1 MYFFNIRCD
10 KRTRLYTCP
19 RCGIGYCGTECY
31 KSDAH
36 IDCSESFYRQCI
48 EDELKSQ
55 ENDPDARQKMIEI
68 LKRVHEADVED
79 DILKDFDESSIDD
92 KDCLDSDDEQEV
104 NETNNLNDLF
114 QNLIN
119 FYSQIYVSAS

>member
-1 MYFFNIRCD
+1 
-10 KRTRLYTCP
+10 
-19 RCGIGYCGTECY
+19 
-31 KSDAH
+31 
-36 IDCSESFYRQCI
+36 
-48 EDELKSQ
+48 
-55 ENDPDARQKMIEI
+55 MIEI
-68 LKRVHEADVED
+68 LKRVHETDVED